1 MDAERAWGLPL
12 SASQVAG
19 SRNALQGC
27 TRSGLSP
34 GAALVRL
41 CGRMK
46 DERCW
51 LRERARAGACKR
63 GRKGS
68 NRKAGLRGQ
77 EGETPADAS
86 ALDGSLQP
94 TDHGRP
100 FPPQQ
105 NIFAASSALRLT
117 VMGDPHPSDLC
128 VWIPTTRRWAEN
140 AGACSRQLR
149 VSPPGARWP
158 SC

>member
-1 MDAERAWGLPL
+1 MPPDRKDAGWWTQAEPGAFP

-51 LRERARAGACKR
+51 LRESKSWEGLVREA
-63 GRKGS
+63 GRKQQEG
-68 NRKAGLRGQ
+68 RPEGQ
-77 EGETPADAS
+77 EERTPADAS

-94 TDHGRP
+94 TDHGGP
-100 FPPQQ
+100 FPLNPEHLCCQQ
-105 NIFAASSALRLT
+105 CFT
-117 VMGDPHPSDLC
+117 VDGD
-128 VWIPTTRRWAEN
+128 
-140 AGACSRQLR
+140 G
-149 VSPPGARWP
+149 
-158 SC
+158 